1 MDTNEGKEIKSE
13 LKIIVIG
20 NSNTG
25 KTSFVNKWTKGT
37 FTDFYKARINITEF
51 NYGI

>member
-1 MDTNEGKEIKSE
+1 MDANEGKDIKSE

-25 KTSFVNKWTKGT
+25 KTYFC
-37 FTDFYKARINITEF
+37 E
-51 NYGI
+51 